1 MKKLLFATMV
11 PLVLAGCGASN
22 EQEVQQWMDQTK
34 ADTRP
39 SIPKLKE
46 PKDFTPFSYDKKTE
60 LDPFN
65 STKLQ
70 LALAKMNPGTGNGV
84 KPDMDR
90 RREALEA
97 VPLDAMVMVGTIT
110 QGGVKYALLAV
121 DGKQVSYVHVGNY
134 IGQNYGKITKI
145 TDEEVELN
153 EIYLDAG
160 GDWAE
165 RTQRLEL
172 QEAKK

>member
-1 MKKLLFATMV
+1 MV

-65 STKLQ
+65 ATKLQ